1 MRDISILRNLL
12 DFTDKTPVWQ
22 TTENIR
28 LMIPALLLGEWNED
42 WQDDRDL
49 VKLMTA
55 KEYDTYIEEITPLLF
70 VDETPLIRI
79 GKIWKIKSPY
89 DLLKQLVVYI
99 TSSHLERFAEV
110 VEWVLQDDDPDAEE
124 KMNEKG
130 LHWWQNKQAFS
141 GRLKEGVFQSLTLL
155 SIVTSRNQN
164 NKDWVNSFIERKI
177 KDFNLKRYL
186 THRHNLQWLVEASLR
201 LL

>member
-1 MRDISILRNLL
+1 MLFFFVAIPLFYVYAHQIKSNDACTIHLPILDREGFISSLVEIGINDDKARSLAVDSMRDISILRNLL

-28 LMIPALLLGEWNED
+28 LIIPALLLGEWNED

-55 KEYDTYIEEITPLLF
+55 KEEYDTYIEEITPLLF

-99 TSSHLERFAEV
+99 TSSHF
-110 VEWVLQDDDPDAEE
+110 
-124 KMNEKG
+124 
-130 LHWWQNKQAFS
+130 
-141 GRLKEGVFQSLTLL
+141 
-155 SIVTSRNQN
+155 
-164 NKDWVNSFIERKI
+164 RKI
-177 KDFNLKRYL
+177 CRSSRMGV
-186 THRHNLQWLVEASLR
+186 TRRRS
-201 LL
+201 

>member
-1 MRDISILRNLL
+1 MAGS
-12 DFTDKTPVWQ
+12 TW
-22 TTENIR
+22 
-28 LMIPALLLGEWNED
+28 
-42 WQDDRDL
+42 
-49 VKLMTA
+49 
-55 KEYDTYIEEITPLLF
+55 
-70 VDETPLIRI
+70 
-79 GKIWKIKSPY
+79 
-89 DLLKQLVVYI
+89 
-99 TSSHLERFAEV
+99 
-110 VEWVLQDDDPDAEE
+110 LQDDDPDAEE

-186 THRHNLQWLVEASLR
+186 THRHNLQWLVRKRKTQSTLAL
-201 LL
+201 